1 MINLYRIDWNQEKID
16 KTVTSLKTK
25 LGENF
30 QDNNNERRLILDN
43 LISSDDK
50 LDTQRAIDLLG
61 KVEASDTQGQII
73 SMALHSKNMDKDS
86 FFSQLNSFY
95 DNNKEFANSSLE
107 DRQQILLDKWKE
119 YWEFLIKMWIASYKL
134 KP

>member
-1 MINLYRIDWNQEKID
+1 LINLYRIDWNQEKID